1 MKTTLHIKGRN
12 LWILCTLV
20 VLGIALSC
28 CYTIIVSVNQ
38 PATAVVGSTVN
49 IVVNVKNS
57 CNSSGTAHFVFGF
70 LAPKGWKTSQNAKIT
85 WASTKGN
92 GNMVLI
98 PSTTIAPN
106 SNGLSW
112 PAYMK
117 ATFGNA
123 GNLIDDVEW
132 VAYQTD
138 APINYANGDKITGT
152 VNITFSN
159 IGADGNPTL
168 VKLGYV
174 VANDQ
179 NGFTFD
185 GNDGDSSPTSEYY
198 NELVTSCFQLTGG
211 TGDLVDFCNPQLTT
225 INPPKSLDNDLVTI
239 TYNNNVTPTALAGSN
254 AVYLCATATLS
265 DGSTVNVC
273 GQTAKTMLTQTSAN
287 SGVYQLTFWPKS
299 FFGTTAA
306 QTVVSMTYYI
316 TDKTGAIQVGYGNTA
331 AAFTYKF
338 KCS

>member
-28 CYTIIVSVNQ
+28 CYTIIVSVDQ

-98 PSTTIAPN
+98 PSTTLAPN

-112 PAYMK
+112 PDYMK
-117 ATFGNA
+117 ATFGNV

-159 IGADGNPTL
+159 IGADGNPTS

-174 VANDQ
+174 IANDQ

-239 TYNNNVTPTALAGSN
+239 TYNDNVTHTTLAGST

-265 DGSTVNVC
+265 DGSKVNVC
-273 GQTAKTMLTQTSAN
+273 SQTAKTMLTQTSAN
-287 SGVYQLTFWPKS
+287 SGIYQLTFWPKS
-299 FFGTTAA
+299 FFGTTPG

-316 TDKTGAIQVGYGNTA
+316 TDKAGTVQVGYGNTA